1 MALEIWAS
9 NGSKIPLGS
18 GVKRIELGIPK
29 YVGGSFRTKN
39 LVEILQIFQI
49 LTFDFCKSLEINERG
64 ERAEGIEPSCVAWKA
79 TVLPLNY
86 ARVFEPVMLSNRQNK
101 CKSLLRRAR
110 HSGRILASFGGAAE
124 GLGVAADLES
134 IP

>member
-86 ARVFEPVMLSNRQNK
+86 ARIAIWLVMLSDLFGK
-101 CKSLLRRAR
+101 CNSELR
-110 HSGRILASFGGAAE
+110 AE
-124 GLGVAADLES
+124 SRRGKW
-134 IP
+134 